1 MMTGASTAVHD
12 LIEMDEEAAS
22 LRHDVLITLVE
33 CHRDQTLE
41 GFREAVPPQVINAL
55 ASAIAVRL
63 GPRIGG
69 RYVPKG
75 AWRAGSEDRAMRDA
89 AVAMAYTGDN
99 REEVMRR
106 FGISRRLLYSILAR
120 ERRKNAR

>member
-22 LRHDVLITLVE
+22 LRQDVLITLVE
-33 CHRDQTLE
+33 CHRDQALE

-75 AWRAGSEDRAMRDA
+75 PWRAGSEDRAMRDA
-89 AVAMAYTGDN
+89 AVALAYNGDN

-106 FGISRRLLYSILAR
+106 FGISRRLLYSIVAR
-120 ERRKNAR
+120 DRRKKLR